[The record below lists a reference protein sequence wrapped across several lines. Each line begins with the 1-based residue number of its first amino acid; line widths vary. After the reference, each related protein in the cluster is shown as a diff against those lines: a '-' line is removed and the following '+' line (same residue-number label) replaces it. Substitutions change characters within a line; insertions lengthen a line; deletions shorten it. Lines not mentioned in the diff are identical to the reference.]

1 VLNKGLY
8 FFFSNIFD
16 STKFIKKYAR
26 HIFFRTCE
34 AMCGKT
40 TMDKFRVCILMVEV
54 ALNEA
59 KDGFVCESFHGR
71 EVGNFES
78 TPGTK

>member
-1 VLNKGLY
+1 
-8 FFFSNIFD
+8 
-16 STKFIKKYAR
+16 
-26 HIFFRTCE
+26 
-34 AMCGKT
+34 
-40 TMDKFRVCILMVEV
+40 MDKFRVCILMVEV